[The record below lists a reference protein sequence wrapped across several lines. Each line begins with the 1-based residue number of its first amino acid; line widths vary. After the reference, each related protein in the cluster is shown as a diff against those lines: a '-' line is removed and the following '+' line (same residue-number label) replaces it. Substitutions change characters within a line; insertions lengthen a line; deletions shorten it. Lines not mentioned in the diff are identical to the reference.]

1 MATIL
6 PVPGKRRKRF
16 SQNCLNYILISQNL
30 LENWQKAPLCSEY
43 FVCKGILQIR
53 DLGDFSDVFLVN
65 GPQVKSVEDCHRLY
79 PDCAYTVAWM

>member
-16 SQNCLNYILISQNL
+16 ILNCLNYISLSRNL

-43 FVCKGILQIR
+43 FICKGVLEIR
-53 DLGDFSDVFLVN
+53 DLAFSDVYVVN
-65 GPQVKSVEDCHRLY
+65 GPQVKSIEDCNRLY
-79 PDCAYTVAWM
+79 PDCAYTAWM